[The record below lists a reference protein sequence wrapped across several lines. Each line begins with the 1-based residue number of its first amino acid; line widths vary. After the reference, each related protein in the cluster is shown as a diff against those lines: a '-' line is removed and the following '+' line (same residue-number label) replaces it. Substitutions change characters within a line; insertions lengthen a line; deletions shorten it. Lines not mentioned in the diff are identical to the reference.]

1 MTFETLFD
9 KLLEVERAAA
19 TGDFGVILGLTIE
32 AEGMVLQLE
41 RELID
46 TLSCGPPKAAYP
58 LR

>member
-1 MTFETLFD
+1 MTFQTLFD
-9 KLLEVERAAA
+9 RLLEVERAAA

-46 TLSCGPPKAAYP
+46 VLSGGPGKAA
-58 LR
+58 